1 MFILGTSLVESMNA
15 AANIFLGAGM
25 TPFLLK
31 PYLKSLSL
39 SELHSVLA
47 SGFATVAANLMVAYI
62 SFGISAS
69 HLLSARYV
77 SNTLTVQKGSTRE
90 FQVSYQFTFQL
101 HVSASSPSLC
111 QNALPREKEGS

>member
-1 MFILGTSLVESMNA
+1 MFYRYALMFILGTSLVESMNA

-69 HLLSARYV
+69 HLLSARYL
-77 SNTLTVQKGSTRE
+77 SNIQ
-90 FQVSYQFTFQL
+90 
-101 HVSASSPSLC
+101 
-111 QNALPREKEGS
+111 

>member
-77 SNTLTVQKGSTRE
+77 TNIQFKRKHKGI
-90 FQVSYQFTFQL
+90 
-101 HVSASSPSLC
+101 SSIIMSIHFPALC
-111 QNALPREKEGS
+111 QRQQP

>member
-69 HLLSARYV
+69 HLLSARYKQY
-77 SNTLTVQKGSTRE
+77 NQRPL
-90 FQVSYQFTFQL
+90 
-101 HVSASSPSLC
+101 
-111 QNALPREKEGS
+111 

>member
-1 MFILGTSLVESMNA
+1 MSFITSQYSFVESRYALMFCLGTSIVESMNA

-69 HLLSARYV
+69 HLLSARWCY
-77 SNTLTVQKGSTRE
+77 E
-90 FQVSYQFTFQL
+90 
-101 HVSASSPSLC
+101 
-111 QNALPREKEGS
+111 